1 MSLFPIFLKLTGRPC
16 IVIGAGGLAE
26 SKIESLR
33 AANARVI
40 VIAPR
45 ASARIIEMANSGELI
60 WLQREYATGDLAG
73 QFLAV
78 AATDV
83 PAVNRA
89 VFAEA
94 EAAGVLVNAV
104 DDPPFCDFYFPSV
117 VRRGDLQI
125 AISTAGAS
133 PALAQRLR
141 KEINA
146 LLPLDAGDW
155 LAELGNLR
163 REVLQLE
170 PLNEARRELLHQ
182 LASREVCGYDGCPS
196 RAMARAHALTNP
208 MVKYSGA
215 NLTHRE
221 TAAMNGSPGMSGRPS
236 QVSESR
242 PGAPLS
248 GVTGEPVEGWD
259 DSLGPIETSPIESE
273 P

>member
-16 IVIGAGGLAE
+16 VVIGAGNLAE

-40 VIAPR
+40 VIAPV
-45 ASARIIEMANSGELI
+45 ARTRITEMAEAGEVT
-60 WLQREYATGDLAG
+60 WLEREYAAGDLAG
-73 QFLAV
+73 QFLVV
-78 AATDV
+78 AATDE

-94 EAAGVLVNAV
+94 EAAGILINAV

-125 AISTAGAS
+125 AISTAGES

-146 LLPLDAGDW
+146 ILPLDTGDW

-163 REVLQLE
+163 REVLQME
-170 PLNEARRELLHQ
+170 PLNEARKELLHQ

-196 RAMARAHALTNP
+196 RTMARSHALTNP
-208 MVKYSGA
+208 
-215 NLTHRE
+215 L
-221 TAAMNGSPGMSGRPS
+221 PI
-236 QVSESR
+236 
-242 PGAPLS
+242 
-248 GVTGEPVEGWD
+248 VEG
-259 DSLGPIETSPIESE
+259 SGERE